1 MNEKITRR
9 VLFLL
14 SGLLLLIAP
23 ILVRT
28 YFAPSEAPLD
38 LAYTAPDVP
47 AFDGAAT
54 PEPTWTAETLAQP
67 VALADDLLRRGPIVV
82 DLAHFN
88 RVDRAK
94 FQPLA
99 DDLARRGI
107 GLRFWL
113 PTGIDPLQIQN
124 FLDFPDQS
132 NQLAAQLNDA
142 SGIIIAGPFFLWS
155 PQEIELLTRFV
166 ADGGRLLL
174 ISDPS
179 IVGDVARDIN
189 HVAEPFG
196 VVFNDDYIY
205 DTQRNDGNHTYV
217 FQQANQDGVFQG
229 ALDQGLGQDL
239 DKDADK
245 ADDESTDSAI
255 AFYGARS
262 ISGALSPQLTSV
274 DSALSSTRS
283 GLHEFVTV
291 ALAGLESNTTY
302 ERVLAM
308 SDLDVLSEPFVDR
321 HNNRALVHF
330 VADFLAGGAREE
342 TLVDFPNYLGK
353 EVALVYGSASA
364 ANAATLLQSARLQQR
379 LVDSGRELALA
390 QTAPLTDTG
399 PISATIWGLPT
410 NAATTSATSTSA
422 TGTPATATPVP
433 LPTGVDLIY
442 LGDFKTAAE
451 KTNFLVQAGF
461 TLVEVERTPTPAP
474 TDTPTATASPTGTAT
489 STATPSQTPTAMP
502 TMVATATPMP
512 TEPLPESENSEE
524 ETQSAEET
532 SAETSELFA
541 TQTVT
546 STLSP
551 TAVITATKSTNTPA
565 PTVPTFTSTPT
576 FTPMPTATVT
586 PTATETATPTSSA
599 TATATETPTPTATPT
614 PERTFYLENKAGLR
628 LLADETVLILQ
639 TTTKENR
646 RLVVV
651 LSADTASINAGVT
664 RLLEHDFSACVQE
677 DGLAICPYQRVRA
690 TPTREATKTPESKDK
705 TPTPADEAT
714 DEAPGESTPTPTASA
729 TAGDGGDS
737 REILVIDDNDNAAE
751 GEDSEADFYLRA
763 LGSQGYE
770 PDLWSISDKGL
781 PKASDLNGYRW
792 VIWSS
797 GGYESGGPT
806 VEDLDPIFGFIN
818 EGGQLTI
825 SSRTPFFGEGRGDP
839 EPIADV
845 VAQADSGQLGAGLPT
860 DVMTLESESP
870 PVRPLEIDPEENNN
884 VAVVLR
890 RGPNSTP
897 ADAILL
903 FALVDDETAQAT
915 GARLIVLG
923 MAITWLPNEVGE
935 QLVQNMA
942 EWVLAE

>member
-1 MNEKITRR
+1 MNENLTRR

-14 SGLLLLIAP
+14 SGLLLLSAP

-28 YFAPSEAPLD
+28 YFFQNEAPV
-38 LAYTAPDVP
+38 ASTYTPPDVP
-47 AFDGAAT
+47 AFNGAAT

-67 VALADDLLRRGPIVV
+67 VSITDDVLRRGPIVV

-107 GLRFWL
+107 GVRFWL
-113 PTGIDPLQIQN
+113 PNGIDPLQIQN

-155 PQEIELLTRFV
+155 PQEIELLAHFV

-217 FQQANQDGVFQG
+217 FQQAAPDGVFQ
-229 ALDQGLGQDL
+229 DEV
-239 DKDADK
+239 K
-245 ADDESTDSAI
+245 AAGDESADAAI
-255 AFYGARS
+255 ALYGARS
-262 ISGALSPQLTSV
+262 ISGALTPQLTSIN
-274 DSALSSTRS
+274 SALSSTRS

-291 ALAGLESNTTY
+291 ALAGLESNATQG
-302 ERVLAM
+302 RVLAM

-342 TLVDFPNYLGK
+342 TLADFPNYLGK

-364 ANAATLLQSARLQQR
+364 ADAGALLQSARLQQR
-379 LVDSGRELALA
+379 LVESGRQLALA
-390 QTAPLTDTG
+390 QTAPLTDTD

-410 NAATTSATSTSA
+410 SAVTATARAAGTSV
-422 TGTPATATPVP
+422 TATPVP
-433 LPTGVDLIY
+433 LPTGGDLIY

-451 KTNFLVQAGF
+451 KTDFLTQAGF

-474 TDTPTATASPTGTAT
+474 TATSTPTASPTATATLTPTASDTPTAT
-489 STATPSQTPTAMP
+489 P
-502 TMVATATPMP
+502 TMPATATPLP
-512 TEPLPESENSEE
+512 IEPSQESESAEPAQPADSAQPEVDALEAAPEVAATETVTGTIAPTAAATEP
-524 ETQSAEET
+524 TD
-532 SAETSELFA
+532 
-541 TQTVT
+541 
-546 STLSP
+546 
-551 TAVITATKSTNTPA
+551 TPA
-565 PTVPTFTSTPT
+565 PTVPTFT
-576 FTPMPTATVT
+576 AT
-586 PTATETATPTSSA
+586 PTATATSTATVTATPTSSA
-599 TATATETPTPTATPT
+599 TATATETPTPTTTPT

-628 LLADETVLILQ
+628 LLADETILILQ
-639 TTTKENR
+639 TTTKDDR

-664 RLLEHDFSACVQE
+664 RLLEHDFATCIQE
-677 DGLAICPYQRVRA
+677 EGLAICPYQRVRA
-690 TPTREATKTPESKDK
+690 TPTREATKTPESKATSA
-705 TPTPADEAT
+705 TPSTEAASEAT
-714 DEAPGESTPTPTASA
+714 SESTPTPTPSA
-729 TAGDGGDS
+729 TAEAKGAS
-737 REILVIDDNDNAAE
+737 KQILVIDDNDDTAE
-751 GEDSEADFYLRA
+751 GEDSEADFYLRV
-763 LGSQGYE
+763 LGSLGYE
-770 PDLWSISDKGL
+770 PDLWSLNDKGL
-781 PKASDLNGYRW
+781 PKASDLNTYRW

-806 VEDLDPIFGFIN
+806 VDDLDPIFGFIN

-825 SSRTPFFGEGRGDP
+825 SSRTPFFGEGRGDAA
-839 EPIADV
+839 PIADV
-845 VAQADSGQLGAGLPT
+845 ILASDPGPLGAGLPSEE
-860 DVMTLESESP
+860 MTLESGLP

-890 RGPNSTP
+890 RGPNSQP
-897 ADAILL
+897 DDAILL
-903 FALVDDETAQAT
+903 FALVDDETSQAT

-923 MAITWLPNEVGE
+923 MDITWLPNAASEK
-935 QLVQNMA
+935 LVQNMA